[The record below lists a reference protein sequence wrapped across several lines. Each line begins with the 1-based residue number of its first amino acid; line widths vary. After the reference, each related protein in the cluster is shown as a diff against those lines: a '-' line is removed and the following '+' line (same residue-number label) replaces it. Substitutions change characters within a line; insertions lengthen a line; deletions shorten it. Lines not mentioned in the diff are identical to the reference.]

1 MEAKVSNFRENSK
14 FFPQKKK
21 RTITG
26 TGTGAITGTGTIT
39 VGATI
44 RVAAKKKKDGKVVG
58 VIFLLYLCRTFQ
70 RRQQETLQRQG
81 RDNGFTN
88 QTTI

>member
-14 FFPQKKK
+14 FFPQKKM
-21 RTITG
+21 RTITGTG
-26 TGTGAITGTGTIT
+26 TGTGAITGTGTGT
-39 VGATI
+39 LAGATI

-70 RRQQETLQRQG
+70 RRQQETLQRQ
-81 RDNGFTN
+81 
-88 QTTI
+88 